1 MQVLTDNHLQRMA
14 RLASVQGADNK
25 RNQINV
31 GNSAYGVKG
40 LDGELPLELSVPRQM
55 VGEGNRL
62 WDTASRKLSYRGS
75 KLCAVL
81 PACRISSC
89 VSGDCRPPL
98 GPYTLSTFSAL
109 LRVLIG
115 IVI

>member
-62 WDTASRKLSYRGS
+62 WDTARRKLSYRAQSSVQFCPPVGFPPVFPVTV
-75 KLCAVL
+75 AL
-81 PACRISSC
+81 PWVRTHCLPS
-89 VSGDCRPPL
+89 PL
-98 GPYTLSTFSAL
+98 F
-109 LRVLIG
+109 
-115 IVI
+115 